1 MKVAILIFILLIC
14 SCESGQKTKSK
25 IETEKISKV
34 SGNLNTELKFR
45 NAKESGIV
53 RNDTLKTHFNFK
65 NLKELKCQTKF
76 LDKDYENEKHFI
88 REYEI
93 KISDTLLINILQR
106 QSKGQTFDYVYLI
119 KNRNF
124 NITNLYGEMFSRKS
138 NLFFDFETV
147 KAYRISRDK
156 LLLQDQPSTWCGL
169 ANQMDFF
176 QIVDLKNM
184 EITQFVDFDTI
195 VK

>member
-1 MKVAILIFILLIC
+1 MKIAYFIFILLIC
-14 SCESGQKTKSK
+14 SCESGQKKESKNETGNKSD
-25 IETEKISKV
+25 I
-34 SGNLNTELKFR
+34 SGNLMTELKFR
-45 NAKESGIV
+45 KSKESEIV

-65 NLKELKCQTKF
+65 NLKELKCETKF
-76 LDKDYENEKHFI
+76 LDNDYENEKYFI

-106 QSKGQTFDYVYLI
+106 QSKGQTYDYVYLI

-124 NITNLYGEMFSRKS
+124 NTTNLYGEMFSRKS

-147 KAYRISRDK
+147 KAYRISKDK

-184 EITQFVDFDTI
+184 EITQFVDYDTI